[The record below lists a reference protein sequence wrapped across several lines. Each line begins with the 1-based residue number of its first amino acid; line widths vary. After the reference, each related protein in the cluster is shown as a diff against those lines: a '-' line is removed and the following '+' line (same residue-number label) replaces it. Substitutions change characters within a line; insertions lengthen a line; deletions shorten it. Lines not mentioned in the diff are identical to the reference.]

1 MWIPLGGGLPLEERQ
16 VWTGLQHRS
25 LDHPVGNDSPQLL
38 RSRSVFRFLF
48 TLDRHPCL
56 CHHQRKSRRGCH
68 LAVRVCHPLLCRIR
82 TVCVGFLICPPAYS
96 YVFWLESRISC
107 CESFPSINE
116 TVLMC
121 LALLVRSL

>member
-82 TVCVGFLICPPAYS
+82 TVCVGFPIY
-96 YVFWLESRISC
+96 
-107 CESFPSINE
+107 PSALCGI
-116 TVLMC
+116 LMC
-121 LALLVRSL
+121 SGLRVESPVTNHFLPSTKRY